1 MRVSLGYVSIAL
13 NLPKTTASS
22 TVTYANY
29 EKQGSDE
36 KKLNKLKQVTLSNVD
51 DLYKI
56 LQYNV
61 ENEIHFYRITS
72 QLTPLA
78 NHPQVKN
85 WEYRKIFKKD
95 LEKIGRYIAE
105 HNMRVDTHPDQ
116 FNVVNSMKDEVV
128 ENTKKNL
135 WLHVNL
141 FEDLRYPNGKMVLHI
156 GSSQGGKEQAA
167 KRFIDN
173 FRSFPKEISSK
184 LILEND
190 DKTFTAKEVLRIC
203 REIQAPMVLDVHHHK
218 CNNDGETL
226 ASMIKDIFNTWENE
240 ILPPKIH
247 FSSPKDSEFD
257 RKHSDYINPHDFI
270 EFIELCKPLNVDFD
284 VMLEAKQKD
293 LALFRLIEDIRKIR
307 SDYRWI
313 DKTTLEI

>member
-56 LQYNV
+56 LQYNA
-61 ENEIHFYRITS
+61 ENEVNFYRITS
-72 QLTPLA
+72 QLIPLA
-78 NHPQVKN
+78 NHPQVEN
-85 WEYRKIFKKD
+85 WDYRKIFKKD
-95 LEKIGRYIAE
+95 FEKIGRYIEE

-116 FNVVNSMKDEVV
+116 FNVVNSIKDEVV

-141 FEDLRYPNGKMVLHI
+141 FEDLKYPKGKMVLHI
-156 GSSQGGKEQAA
+156 GSSQGGKEHAA

-173 FRSFPKEISSK
+173 FVSLPKEISSK

-203 REIQAPMVLDVHHHK
+203 KEVQVPMVLDVHHHK
-218 CNNDGETL
+218 CNNNGDKLED
-226 ASMIKDIFNTWENE
+226 MIRDIFDTWDNQM
-240 ILPPKIH
+240 LPPKIH
-247 FSSPKDSEFD
+247 FSSPRDSEFD
-257 RKHSDYINPHDFI
+257 RKHSDYINSQEFI
-270 EFIELCKPLNVDFD
+270 EFIEMCKPLDIDFD
-284 VMLEAKQKD
+284 VMLEAKKKD
-293 LALFRLIEDIRKIR
+293 LALFKLIEDIKKIR
-307 SDYRWI
+307 SDYNWVN
-313 DKTTLEI
+313 KTTLEI